1 MAVTLSDQARVE
13 EYQHDAPGPA
23 PIGAG
28 TLGSRAARRLS
39 AILAALL
46 AAGSAAG
53 LFVDGLYREPPSV
66 AAMYRGYDLIA
77 LAIIAPALGVMLLPT
92 LRRSHRAALLWMGL
106 LAYSVYHS
114 AIYVFGT
121 RFNDLF
127 LVHVAVFSLSV
138 FALGLGLANLDT
150 GQIARAFS
158 ERTPVRAIGGIL
170 LFLAAVL
177 AAFWSSPA
185 LRFVFTDELPREGSE
200 LVVPTA
206 ITHLG
211 WVLDLSLLVPAYA
224 IAGVLLWRRAAWG
237 YILATIVLIA
247 GVLQQIDYMSAL
259 VFQANARVPGAT
271 GFDPVEPFITAIYL
285 AGGAVMLRR
294 VQGPPHE
301 PVRTLS
307 TLDRSTRQGRVPR
320 HP

>member
-1 MAVTLSDQARVE
+1 MEVSSVAVTLSGQARVE
-13 EYQHDAPGPA
+13 GYRHEAPGPER
-23 PIGAG
+23 IGAG
-28 TLGSRAARRLS
+28 TLGSRVARSLS

-46 AAGSAAG
+46 AGGSAVG
-53 LFVDGLYREPPSV
+53 LFVDGIYREPASV

-92 LRRSHRAALLWMGL
+92 LRRSPRAVLLWMGL
-106 LAYSVYHS
+106 LAYSLFHS

-138 FALGLGLANLDT
+138 FALGMGLANLDT
-150 GQIARAFS
+150 KRIARAFS
-158 ERTPVRAIGGIL
+158 ERTPVRAVGGIL

-177 AAFWSSPA
+177 AVFWSGPA

-211 WVLDLSLLVPAYA
+211 WVLDLSLLVPVYA
-224 IAGVLLWRRAAWG
+224 IAGILLWRRAAWG
-237 YILATIVLIA
+237 YVLTTIVLIA
-247 GVLQQIDYMSAL
+247 GVLQQVEYMTAL
-259 VFQANARVPGAT
+259 VFQANAHVPGST
-271 GFDPVEPFITAIYL
+271 GFDPVEPFITSIYL
-285 AGGAVMLRR
+285 FGALVMLIRMDAASERGSLDKPRR
-294 VQGPPHE
+294 MLTS
-301 PVRTLS
+301 R
-307 TLDRSTRQGRVPR
+307 
-320 HP
+320 